1 MKPDRRKQQ
10 LGIAAAAAM
19 LLVAT
24 SYGGLWWYE
33 SGIESEI
40 TTNQQAASTL
50 TGQLR
55 QLKPKL
61 EAETEFADWENRS
74 IDGYARLRELHEI
87 MQGTS
92 RVLLSDYRIAP
103 GLGNSVAKIHAV
115 GYAKD
120 RADIELLFTALR
132 KQHFGVEPKELERTE
147 DDAEY
152 PWSVEL
158 DLTLPL
164 EKKVVA
170 AGLAKTGVVN

>member
-1 MKPDRRKQQ
+1 
-10 LGIAAAAAM
+10 
-19 LLVAT
+19 
-24 SYGGLWWYE
+24 
-33 SGIESEI
+33 
-40 TTNQQAASTL
+40 
-50 TGQLR
+50 
-55 QLKPKL
+55 
-61 EAETEFADWENRS
+61 
-74 IDGYARLRELHEI
+74 
-87 MQGTS
+87 MQGTG
-92 RVLLSDYRIAP
+92 RVLLKDYRIDP

-170 AGLAKTGVVN
+170 AELAKTGVVN